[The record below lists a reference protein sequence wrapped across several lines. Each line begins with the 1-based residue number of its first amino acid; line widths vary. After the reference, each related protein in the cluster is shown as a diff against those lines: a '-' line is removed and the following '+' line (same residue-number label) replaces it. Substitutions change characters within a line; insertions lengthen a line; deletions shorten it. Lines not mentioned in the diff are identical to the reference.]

1 MATYKGFST
10 IGESKKFT
18 LTDFNLVVR
27 DLLNNFNIKKGS
39 KLMNPNYGTII
50 WSLLFENFTDD
61 VKSAIIQDIQT
72 IASND
77 PRLALNNVV
86 VTSYQKGIQLTVS
99 VTYLPT
105 NQSANMLLTFLQN
118 NQQLT
123 FSITP
128 IGNTNLALN

>member
-1 MATYKGFST
+1 MTMYKGFST
-10 IGESKKFT
+10 IGRTKKFT
-18 LTDFNLVVR
+18 LTDFDLVVR
-27 DLLNNFNIKKGS
+27 DLLNNFNIRKGE

-77 PRLALNNVV
+77 PRLSLNNVV

-99 VTYLPT
+99 ITYAPT
-105 NQSANMLLTFLQN
+105 NQSANMLLTFLQD

-123 FSITP
+123 SSVTS
-128 IGNTNLALN
+128 IGNTNLSIN